1 MARIAAFSSGRR
13 VFEVA
18 CGTGYWTQQ
27 VAGAAALWLSHVDR
41 ARMAQFLEG
50 VSLASGA
57 GARVF
62 MFDERDAPERPLPM
76 SRLDAAGNRYEM
88 RRLAS
93 GERFEIVKNFYE
105 RVRCDRLVGPYAHD
119 VEVQTLAC
127 FWTLAYATR
136 G

>member
-1 MARIAAFSSGRR
+1 
-13 VFEVA
+13 
-18 CGTGYWTQQ
+18 
-27 VAGAAALWLSHVDR
+27 
-41 ARMAQFLEG
+41 
-50 VSLASGA
+50 
-57 GARVF
+57 

-136 G
+136 VGAALTHQRPSKSRYGHRRSSSRVRSLSSRRS